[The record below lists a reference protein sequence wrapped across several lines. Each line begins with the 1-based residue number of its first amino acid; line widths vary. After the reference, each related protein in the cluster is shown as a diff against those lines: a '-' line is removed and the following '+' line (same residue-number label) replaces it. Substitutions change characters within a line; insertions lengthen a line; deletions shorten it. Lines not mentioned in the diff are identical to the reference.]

1 MATVD
6 EQITYLQDSATSL
19 LDSVTSVAN
28 TRWFIGP
35 SALASATTS
44 NLFVVDTLH
53 APSLSAPTQL
63 DVGPLTEYQGIGDW
77 VTQTAQ
83 DLNNQFFSNT
93 VALLGDLPESWIVGV
108 LNGTTATGLPAS
120 VEDRLWVTA
129 RERATRESLRAE
141 EDVQNAMSARGFRV
155 PTGTMLMQMRRA
167 REDANKRLN
176 EAANNIA
183 TQSAQIKVDLTK
195 LAAQLAAEMKPRMQA
210 LLVET
215 IKAYASLPGIEADTL
230 RARAAAYQ
238 AYYGALR
245 EYYGIDL
252 DYQKTRVEI
261 GKANSQATV
270 QAAEL
275 NNRHAQVDYDGLV
288 RQNISAAGAFGQAGA
303 AALSSLNA
311 LVASIANAG

>member
-129 RERATRESLRAE
+129 RERATRESLR
-141 EDVQNAMSARGFRV
+141 
-155 PTGTMLMQMRRA
+155 
-167 REDANKRLN
+167 
-176 EAANNIA
+176 
-183 TQSAQIKVDLTK
+183 
-195 LAAQLAAEMKPRMQA
+195 
-210 LLVET
+210 
-215 IKAYASLPGIEADTL
+215 
-230 RARAAAYQ
+230 
-238 AYYGALR
+238 
-245 EYYGIDL
+245 
-252 DYQKTRVEI
+252 
-261 GKANSQATV
+261 
-270 QAAEL
+270 
-275 NNRHAQVDYDGLV
+275 
-288 RQNISAAGAFGQAGA
+288 
-303 AALSSLNA
+303 
-311 LVASIANAG
+311 